1 MSNVNLFRQD
11 AKIWFDLVSS
21 RFLLFTLP
29 ANLLGLALG
38 KFILINVFLDILS
51 DPLGITILDANVS
64 VVKVLK
70 VCMGVPCSN
79 GFYGLQPQH
88 PV

>member
-21 RFLLFTLP
+21 RFLLITLP

-64 VVKVLK
+64 VVKV
-70 VCMGVPCSN
+70 CMGVPCSN